1 MGLLTTLI
9 FDVHT
14 MSELSLISVQNL
26 RVMAALAS
34 CALFIKLYDWLRL
47 FKSTSFYVLLVKLT
61 VKDILPFMTLFAV
74 SLLIFGMPMN
84 MLSHNRDDEETLVD
98 DSFGYWLLDTIYNQY
113 LISLGDAEQKDNF
126 KKGMQTDLVLTFYLL
141 AVSFM
146 QVVMLNMLIAIM
158 GDTFGNATELKEVN
172 TIRSRLQILGDF
184 AELIKQAPPIRGDSV
199 YMVVITPV
207 DEENDEDDWQ
217 GSVNQIARI
226 TKLQND
232 ELEKRISKK
241 TDKLEIGIKKQLDLN
256 KSDIQK
262 LLND

>member
-1 MGLLTTLI
+1 
-9 FDVHT
+9 

-126 KKGMQTDLVLTFYLL
+126 KKGM
-141 AVSFM
+141 
-146 QVVMLNMLIAIM
+146 
-158 GDTFGNATELKEVN
+158 
-172 TIRSRLQILGDF
+172 
-184 AELIKQAPPIRGDSV
+184 
-199 YMVVITPV
+199 
-207 DEENDEDDWQ
+207 
-217 GSVNQIARI
+217 
-226 TKLQND
+226 
-232 ELEKRISKK
+232 
-241 TDKLEIGIKKQLDLN
+241 
-256 KSDIQK
+256 
-262 LLND
+262 